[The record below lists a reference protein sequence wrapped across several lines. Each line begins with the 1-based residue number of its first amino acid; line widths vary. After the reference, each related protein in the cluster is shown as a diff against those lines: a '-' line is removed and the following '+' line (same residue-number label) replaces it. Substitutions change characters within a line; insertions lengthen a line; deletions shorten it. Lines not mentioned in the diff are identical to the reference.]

1 MEGNYLEDKYFFD
14 ENIDDIVESELNNIE
29 TNEISTKFKR
39 VDRRVEPSFS
49 FADFLSKEDLEKLN
63 SIK

>member
-1 MEGNYLEDKYFFD
+1 LEGIYLSDKYFFVELD
-14 ENIDDIVESELNNIE
+14 ETEELNDIE

-39 VDRRVEPSFS
+39 VDRKVEPSFS

-63 SIK
+63 SIR

>member
-1 MEGNYLEDKYFFD
+1 MEGIYLNDKYFFVELD
-14 ENIDDIVESELNNIE
+14 ETEELNDIE

-39 VDRRVEPSFS
+39 VDRKVEPSFS

-63 SIK
+63 SIR

>member
-1 MEGNYLEDKYFFD
+1 LNDKYFFVELD
-14 ENIDDIVESELNNIE
+14 ETEELNDIE

-39 VDRRVEPSFS
+39 VDRKVEPSFS

-63 SIK
+63 SIR

>member
-1 MEGNYLEDKYFFD
+1 MEGIYLSDKYFFVELD
-14 ENIDDIVESELNNIE
+14 ETEELNDIE

-39 VDRRVEPSFS
+39 VDRKVEPSFS

-63 SIK
+63 SIR

>member
-1 MEGNYLEDKYFFD
+1 MNDKYFFVELD
-14 ENIDDIVESELNNIE
+14 ETEELNDIE

-39 VDRRVEPSFS
+39 VDRKVEPSFS

-63 SIK
+63 SIR

>member
-1 MEGNYLEDKYFFD
+1 MSDKYFFVELD
-14 ENIDDIVESELNNIE
+14 ETEELNDIE

-39 VDRRVEPSFS
+39 VDRKVEPSFS

-63 SIK
+63 SIR